1 MGNIA
6 WIFLGRASGLLVG
19 HLIPAGSEEHR
30 ASPSPASSASL
41 GHSSEAGQL
50 PTCATWLST
59 KPSNPASN

>member
-30 ASPSPASSASL
+30 ASPNCVFGIAGALL
-41 GHSSEAGQL
+41 GGWQL
-50 PTCATWLST
+50 ATCATWPPT
-59 KPSNPASN
+59 KPPNPASN